1 MLKLIISLEKYLP
14 PIVYL
19 NMNSEERIQEN
30 SHVPKYQQLINNI
43 IADIQEGILKY
54 GDKLP
59 SINESSED
67 LYLSRDTVERAYKK
81 LRDLGVIVPVRGK
94 GYYITS
100 VESLEKLKILLVFN
114 KLSNYKK
121 IVYQSFLETLGD
133 KATVHLHIHH
143 YNTKIF
149 NDILSENFGK
159 YHFYVIIP
167 HFTDYSQETCD
178 LINKVPKER
187 LVLLDKNL
195 EEIHGDY
202 ISVYQDFQ
210 NDIYEALNQGIDLLK
225 KYKKLIFILP
235 EEAGKKRLNIQSGF
249 KKFCG
254 ANKFDHDIIENEDFT
269 DVRKG
274 EVYISMEE
282 SVLVSTIKFA
292 RAGKLKIGKD
302 IGVLSFNDTPL
313 KEVLENGISVIS
325 TNFFRMGSLAAELI
339 LEKRR
344 LKVRNEF
351 SFIRRN
357 SL

>member
-1 MLKLIISLEKYLP
+1 
-14 PIVYL
+14 
-19 NMNSEERIQEN
+19 MNVEDRIQEN
-30 SHVPKYQQLINNI
+30 SRVPKYQQLIDNI

-59 SINESSED
+59 SINETSED

-81 LRDLGVIVPVRGK
+81 LRDLGIIVPVRGK

-100 VESLEKLKILLVFN
+100 VESLEKLKILLIFN

-121 IVYQSFLETLGD
+121 IVYQSFIDTLGD

-143 YNTKIF
+143 YETRIF
-149 NDILSENFGK
+149 NSILTENLGH
-159 YHFYVIIP
+159 YHYYVIIP
-167 HFTDYSQETCD
+167 HFTDFTQETLD
-178 LINKVPKER
+178 LINKIPKER
-187 LVLLDKNL
+187 LVLLDRNL
-195 EEIHGDY
+195 EEVHGDY
-202 ISVYQDFQ
+202 ISVYQDFE

-225 KYKKLIFILP
+225 KYKKLVFILP
-235 EEAGKKRLNIQSGF
+235 EDEGKRRLNIQSGF
-249 KKFCG
+249 RKFCG
-254 ANKFDHDIIENEDFT
+254 VSKFDNAIIDNDDFLE
-269 DVRKG
+269 VKKG
-274 EVYISMEE
+274 EVYISEEE
-282 SVLVSTIKFA
+282 SDLVSIVKFA
-292 RAGKLKIGKD
+292 RAKNLKIGKD

-313 KEVLENGISVIS
+313 KEVLEDGISVIS
-325 TNFFRMGSLAAELI
+325 TNFMRMGSLSAELI

>member
-1 MLKLIISLEKYLP
+1 
-14 PIVYL
+14 
-19 NMNSEERIQEN
+19 MNNEERIQEN
-30 SHVPKYQQLINNI
+30 SRIPKYQQLIDNI
-43 IADIQEGILKY
+43 VADIQEGILKY

-59 SINESSED
+59 SINETSED

-81 LRDLGVIVPVRGK
+81 LRDMGVIVPVRGK

-100 VESLEKLKILLVFN
+100 VEPPEKLKILLIFN

-121 IVYQSFLETLGD
+121 IVYQSFIDALGE

-143 YNTKIF
+143 YETRIF
-149 NDILSENFGK
+149 NNILTENLGN
-159 YHFYVIIP
+159 YHYYVIIP
-167 HFTDYSQETCD
+167 HFNDFTAETRS
-178 LINKVPKER
+178 LINKIPKER

-210 NDIYEALNQGIDLLK
+210 NDIYEAMSQGIDLIK
-225 KYKKLIFILP
+225 KYQKLNFILP
-235 EEAGKKRLNIQSGF
+235 GDEAKCQLNIQSGF
-249 KKFCG
+249 RKFCG
-254 ANKFDHDIIENEDFT
+254 ANNFKNEIIENGQFRE
-269 DVRKG
+269 VKKG
-274 EVYISMEE
+274 EVYISEEE
-282 SVLVSTIKFA
+282 SDLVTTIKLA
-292 RAGKLKIGKD
+292 REKNFKIGKD

-313 KEVLENGISVIS
+313 KEVLEDGISVIS
-325 TNFFRMGSLAAELI
+325 TNFQRMGSLAAELI

-351 SFIRRN
+351 SFIRRK

>member
-1 MLKLIISLEKYLP
+1 MDQED
-14 PIVYL
+14 
-19 NMNSEERIQEN
+19 RIQEN
-30 SHVPKYQQLINNI
+30 SRIPKYQQLIDNI
-43 IADIQEGILKY
+43 IADIEEGILKY

-59 SINESSED
+59 SINETSED

-81 LRDLGVIVPVRGK
+81 LRDLGVIVAVRGK

-100 VESLEKLKILLVFN
+100 VESLEKLKILLIFN

-121 IVYQSFLETLGD
+121 IVYQSFVETLGE
-133 KATVHLHIHH
+133 KATVHIHIHH
-143 YNTKIF
+143 YEAAIF
-149 NDILSENFGK
+149 NNILMENLGK

-167 HFTDYSQETCD
+167 HFTDNGSETLE
-178 LINKVPKER
+178 LINKIPKER

-195 EEIHGDY
+195 EQIHGDY

-210 NDIYEALNQGIDLLK
+210 NDIYEALTQGVDLLK
-225 KYKKLIFILP
+225 KYKKLVFILP
-235 EEAGKKRLNIQSGF
+235 EDPGKKKLNIQLGF

-254 ANKFDHDIIENEDFT
+254 ANKLEYAVIENDEF
-269 DVRKG
+269 VEVQKG
-274 EVYISMEE
+274 EVYISTEE
-282 SVLVSTIKFA
+282 SDLVSNIKFA
-292 RAGKLKIGKD
+292 RKKHLKIGKD
-302 IGVLSFNDTPL
+302 IGIVSFNDTPL

-325 TNFFRMGSLAAELI
+325 TNFVRMGSLAAELI

>member
-1 MLKLIISLEKYLP
+1 MNNED
-14 PIVYL
+14 PIRD
-19 NMNSEERIQEN
+19 NHRI
-30 SHVPKYQQLINNI
+30 PKYQQLIDNI
-43 IADIQEGILKY
+43 ISDIQEGLLKY

-59 SINESSED
+59 SINESSEE

-81 LRDLGVIVPVRGK
+81 LKGFGVIAPVRGK

-100 VESLEKLKILLVFN
+100 VEPLEKLKCLLIFN

-121 IVYQSFLETLGD
+121 IVYQSFIETMGD

-143 YNTKIF
+143 CDTKIF
-149 NDILSENFGK
+149 HNVLSENLGN
-159 YHFYVIIP
+159 YHYYIIIP
-167 HFTDYSQETCD
+167 HFSDFSKETFK
-178 LINKVPKER
+178 LINKIPKDR

-195 EEIHGDY
+195 DEIQGDY

-225 KYKKLIFILP
+225 KYKKLVFILP
-235 EEAGKKRLNIQSGF
+235 EEIEKKKLNIQAGF

-254 ANKFDHDIIENEDFT
+254 ANKIDHDIVENEDFRE
-269 DVRKG
+269 VKKG
-274 EVYISMEE
+274 EAYISMEE
-282 SVLVSTIKFA
+282 SDLVSIIKLS
-292 RAGKLKIGKD
+292 RKKRLIIGRD
-302 IGVLSFNDTPL
+302 IGILSFNDTPL
-313 KEVLENGISVIS
+313 KEVLEDGISVIS
-325 TNFFRMGSLAAELI
+325 TNFHRMGALAAELI

>member
-1 MLKLIISLEKYLP
+1 
-14 PIVYL
+14 
-19 NMNSEERIQEN
+19 MNNNDRIQEN
-30 SHVPKYQQLINNI
+30 SRVPKYQQLIDSI
-43 IADIQEGILKY
+43 ISDIQEGVLKY

-59 SINESSED
+59 SINETSEG

-81 LRDLGVIVPVRGK
+81 LKELGVIIPVRGK

-100 VESLEKLKILLVFN
+100 VEPLEKLKCLLIFN

-121 IVYQSFLETLGD
+121 IVYQSFVETMGD
-133 KATVHLHIHH
+133 KAMVHLHIHH
-143 YNTKIF
+143 YDTKIF
-149 NDILSENFGK
+149 HSVLSENLGK
-159 YHFYVIIP
+159 YHYYIIIP
-167 HFTDYSQETCD
+167 HFTDFSKETFK
-178 LINKVPKER
+178 LINKIPKER

-195 EEIHGDY
+195 EEIQGDY

-210 NDIYEALNQGIDLLK
+210 NDIYEALIQGIDLLK
-225 KYKKLIFILP
+225 KYKKLVFILP
-235 EEAGKKRLNIQSGF
+235 EEIEKKKLNIQAGF

-254 ANKFDHDIIENEDFT
+254 ANKFAHDIIENIDFQE
-269 DVRKG
+269 VKKG

-282 SVLVSTIKFA
+282 SDLVSIVKFS
-292 RAGKLKIGKD
+292 RKRHLIIGKD

-325 TNFFRMGSLAAELI
+325 TNFHRMGALAAELI

>member
-1 MLKLIISLEKYLP
+1 MDQED
-14 PIVYL
+14 
-19 NMNSEERIQEN
+19 RIKEH
-30 SHVPKYQQLINNI
+30 SRIPKYQQLINNI
-43 IADIQEGILKY
+43 VADIQEGILKY

-59 SINESSED
+59 SINETSED
-67 LYLSRDTVERAYKK
+67 LYLSRDTVERAYKR
-81 LRDLGVIVPVRGK
+81 LRKMGVIMPVRGK

-100 VESLEKLKILLVFN
+100 VEPLTKLKVLLIFN

-121 IVYQSFLETLGD
+121 IVYQSFVESLGD

-143 YNTKIF
+143 YNTRIF
-149 NDILSENFGK
+149 KTILTENLGN

-167 HFTDYSQETCD
+167 HFSDFSDETNK
-178 LINKVPKER
+178 LINKIPKER

-210 NDIYEALNQGIDLLK
+210 NDIFEALNQSVDLLK
-225 KYKKLIFILP
+225 KYKKLVFILP
-235 EEAGKKRLNIQSGF
+235 EDEAKKALNIQSGF

-254 ANKFDHDIIENEDFT
+254 ANKFKNSIIENWEFN
-269 DVRKG
+269 DVHQG
-274 EVYISMEE
+274 EVYISEEE
-282 SVLVSTIKFA
+282 SDLVSIIKFA
-292 RAGKLKIGKD
+292 RKKNLKIGQD
-302 IGVLSFNDTPL
+302 IGVVSFNDTPL
-313 KEVLENGISVIS
+313 KEVLEDGISVIS
-325 TNFFRMGSLAAELI
+325 TNFVRMGSLAAELI
-339 LEKRR
+339 LEKRK